1 MDVREE
7 VNNALSALIGENVN
21 VDFKEDFERDGIE
34 SSLVMASVI
43 AAKLDSIANA
53 LERIGARLD
62 ALDEI
67 QEDLDNCIGYIPP
80 SRYAP
85 PEAKGCDF
93 FRIGGTVGRE

>member
-43 AAKLDSIANA
+43 AAKLDSIANP
-53 LERIGARLD
+53 LSSS
-62 ALDEI
+62 ALDGVLLSLI
-67 QEDLDNCIGYIPP
+67 VHIPTKYRRPEDGLSTKPFPLKFAKKDLLP
-80 SRYAP
+80 S
-85 PEAKGCDF
+85 G
-93 FRIGGTVGRE
+93 VH